1 MEGGLHMSKFF
12 SALVNICFLFSV
24 IFIVPGCAKKAP
36 VAPLVSEETKITT
49 KEEVRPVFKSPPI
62 EEETIGGTREK
73 MADRGRPK
81 VEEYPAAKA
90 TVSPEKKFKSVSTLE
105 TIHFDFDKYSINP
118 EDRFILNDHAAYL
131 IKNSNTFLKIQGH
144 CDERG
149 TSDYNLALGER
160 RANATKN
167 YLVSLGVS
175 SSRISTIS
183 YGEEKPVCTVNNES
197 CWARNRRA
205 EFYVHAK

>member
-1 MEGGLHMSKFF
+1 MSKFF
-12 SALVNICFLFSV
+12 SVLVNICFLFSV

-62 EEETIGGTREK
+62 EEETIGGTMEK
-73 MADRGRPK
+73 MAETRGQKDLK
-81 VEEYPAAKA
+81 VEEYPAVRAA
-90 TVSPEKKFKSVSTLE
+90 VSPEKKFKSVSTLE
-105 TIHFDFDKYSINP
+105 SVHFDFDKYSINP

-167 YLVSLGVS
+167 YLISLGVN

-183 YGEEKPVCTVNNES
+183 YGEEKPVCTVRNEG
-197 CWARNRRA
+197 CWTRNRRA